1 MSVCLCVCLMLDV
14 YEHDRNDPLNAPL
27 ELEGS
32 VMPHSG

>member
-1 MSVCLCVCLMLDV
+1 LGV